1 MFGVAAADCARS
13 EGQSGQLQ
21 RRYRRRADELRQAP
35 EGCGDTAKG
44 TPVIHY
50 LALKKSR
57 DWDDYFARNS
67 AWIESRKGRSKSCAF
82 GRWGLVSL
90 CSTFPSTTKH
100 ARAVGKPA
108 NRQNFPITRV
118 EENKR

>member
-50 LALKKSR
+50 LALKKVETGMIILLAILHGLNLVRAARSR
-57 DWDDYFARNS
+57 AHLGAGVWSRS
-67 AWIESRKGRSKSCAF
+67 ALLSRQPPSM
-82 GRWGLVSL
+82 LV
-90 CSTFPSTTKH
+90 
-100 ARAVGKPA
+100 
-108 NRQNFPITRV
+108 Q
-118 EENKR
+118 